1 MTTVHMFAGQGAQR
15 PGMGGELFDRYPRLA
30 QEADAVLGYSIRDL
44 CLTGG
49 SDDQLDDT
57 RYTQPA
63 VYVVNALSHR
73 ALTEHD
79 GPPDV
84 VLGHSLG
91 EYNALEA
98 AGVVGFAD
106 GLRLVAARA
115 AEMAAVTGGGMSVV
129 IGFRETALRF
139 LLHRSGFTTVHLA
152 NLNAPD
158 QLVLAGPRDDLDMME
173 LILEDA
179 GARMARRLPVSG
191 PFHSPHMS
199 PAAQELHPLLHRTV
213 FRPPRFPVIANR
225 TARPHRLDGLAD
237 ALTEQIDHP
246 VRWSESVE
254 YLLDGGSGTAP
265 RFVEVGG
272 GTTLTGMIRRITDDR
287 KERGGPDEAGDRG
300 AHGDAMTP
308 GGVPGTPLSAVGR

>member
-15 PGMGGELFDRYPRLA
+15 AGMGAELFERYPRLT
-30 QEADAVLGYSIRDL
+30 QEADAVVGYSLRDL

-49 SDDQLDDT
+49 PDGRLDDT

-63 VYVVNALSHR
+63 MYVVNALAHR
-73 ALTEHD
+73 ALTEES

-98 AGVVGFAD
+98 AGVFGFAE
-106 GLRLVAARA
+106 GLGLVVARA
-115 AEMAAVTGGGMSVV
+115 AAMAAVTGGGMSVV
-129 IGFRETALRF
+129 VGFKETALRF
-139 LLHRSGFTTVHLA
+139 LLHRSGFTGVHLA

-179 GARMARRLPVSG
+179 GARLARRLPVSG
-191 PFHSPHMS
+191 PFHSPHMT
-199 PAAQELHPLLHRTV
+199 PAARELEPLLRRAEL
-213 FRPPRFPVIANR
+213 RPPNAPVVANR
-225 TARPHRLDGLAD
+225 TARPHRAEELART
-237 ALTEQIDHP
+237 LVEQIDHP

-254 YLLDGGSGTAP
+254 HLLDRWPDA

-272 GTTLTGMIRRITDDR
+272 GTTLTGMVRRITDARAD
-287 KERGGPDEAGDRG
+287 GGP
-300 AHGDAMTP
+300 HG
-308 GGVPGTPLSAVGR
+308 VAVAKP